1 MKRFLAFVIS
11 ALLMVPGYNVFA
23 ETNSED
29 QYYNHI
35 MNSSTSLGTDNIG
48 EIESEVSSLI
58 KNSNGAKKIINN
70 IAILIRFKDEEEF
83 MTGDRASQLDSAYNT
98 LIDKDNNKFSDA
110 GSISL
115 NSYIN
120 DLTYGKINVKTSFYP
135 KNGDSIL
142 SIEAPYSREH
152 YEGYIAGSSKE
163 TEFIDWAFN
172 AVKDQ
177 INLSTEEL
185 DKDNDGKIDVVTFLV
200 NGATASNNMLW
211 PHEAAFKGD
220 QTLNGKK
227 LGNYNLINVGSN
239 EINVFNKEILK
250 VVIHEFLHVF
260 NYPDLYRYYNSGSP
274 VGEWDI
280 MSDST
285 GYGQL
290 PLVYT
295 RDLFGNL
302 NLNIEEITKDGVYTL
317 KNSQSINKKDVIA
330 FKIKSPLS
338 EKEYFMVEF
347 RKKSGN
353 WDSSLSGSGLIVYRI
368 NNNVDPWIGNR
379 NGLPDHIYVFRPN
392 EVNLNN
398 GGGYI
403 SGAFLSK
410 ESGRTSLDNLFFS
423 NGTSSGIKIS
433 SVGSANGDSISFKV
447 AFPKEET
454 IKEKPQNGVIDK
466 VELIGKDRYETS
478 ALISKNTFQSSETV
492 ILVNGGASA
501 DGLTMSPVASY
512 LKAPI
517 LLVKNNSIPKEIVNE
532 IKRLKANKVIIAG
545 GEGVITKKVEN
556 QIKSL
561 GISNIKRLGGK
572 DRYET
577 SFEIIKYIDANLY
590 DVENIIVANGFAE
603 ADLMS
608 ISPIAGRDNMPIVL
622 TRKDTINSNAYAWLK
637 NENINNSYIVGGS
650 GVISNSLLNK
660 IDMIAAADI
669 RNNRLGGINRYET
682 NSQILRRFA
691 LDSTNALYIIKGAEV
706 VDGLSAAPVS
716 VLNNGV
722 IVLAG
727 NSLSSS
733 QKEAISKLDINELIQ
748 VGGGISKHIRDNI
761 IEVVK

>member
-58 KNSNGAKKIINN
+58 KNSKNSKKVINN
-70 IAILIRFKDEEEF
+70 ITILIRFKGEEEF
-83 MTGDRASQLDSAYNT
+83 MTKEKSSQLDSAYNT
-98 LIDKDNNKFSDA
+98 LVDKDNNKFSDL

-120 DLTYGKINVKTSFYP
+120 DLTYGEINVKTSFYP
-135 KNGDSIL
+135 KSENSIL
-142 SIEAPYSREH
+142 SIEAPYTRKH
-152 YEGYIAGSSKE
+152 YEGYVAGSSKE
-163 TEFIDWAFN
+163 TEFINWAFN
-172 AVKDQ
+172 EVKAQ
-177 INLSTEEL
+177 INLSADEL
-185 DKDNDGKIDVVTFLV
+185 DKDNDGRIDVVTFLV
-200 NGATASNNMLW
+200 NGATTSNNMLW

-274 VGEWDI
+274 VGEWDV

-302 NLNIEEITKDGVYTL
+302 NLNIQDITKDGVYTL
-317 KNSQSINKKDVIA
+317 RNSQSTNKNDLIA

-347 RKKSGN
+347 RKQSGN
-353 WDSSLSGSGLIVYRI
+353 WDSSLPGSGLIVYRI
-368 NNNVDPWIGNR
+368 NNNVDPWVGNR
-379 NGLPDHIYVFRPN
+379 NGSPDHVYIFRPN
-392 EVNLNN
+392 EVSLNN

-410 ESGRTSLDNLFFS
+410 ESGRTSIDNLFFS

-433 SVGSANGDSISFKV
+433 EVDSAGGDSISFKIS
-447 AFPKEET
+447 FPKEEP
-454 IKEKPQNGVIDK
+454 I
-466 VELIGKDRYETS
+466 VEEIIGKDRYETS
-478 ALISKNTFQSSETV
+478 ALISAKTFKSSETV
-492 ILVNGGASA
+492 ILVNGTASA
-501 DGLTMSPVASY
+501 DGLTISPIASY

-517 LLVKNNSIPKEIVNE
+517 LLVRDNSIPKEIANE
-532 IKRLKANKVIIAG
+532 INRLKATKVIIAG
-545 GEGVITKKVEN
+545 GEGVVSNKVVN
-556 QIKSL
+556 DIKSL
-561 GISNIKRLGGK
+561 GISDIKRLGGK

-577 SFEIIKYIDANLY
+577 SFEIMKYIDSNLY
-590 DVENIIVANGFAE
+590 DVTNIVVGNGLAE
-603 ADLMS
+603 ADMMS
-608 ISPIAGRDNMPIVL
+608 VSSFAGRDNMPIVL
-622 TRKDTINSNAYAWLK
+622 TKKDSINSNAYNWLK
-637 NENINNSYIVGGS
+637 SENIENSYIIGGT
-650 GVISNSLLNK
+650 GVVSDSLLNK
-660 IDMIAAADI
+660 IDLISNSNVK
-669 RNNRLGGINRYET
+669 NNRLGGYDRYET
-682 NSQILRRFA
+682 NAKIISKF
-691 LDSTNALYIIKGAEV
+691 STGDTNIIYMTKGLTLIDA
-706 VDGLSAAPVS
+706 LSAAPVS
-716 VLNNGV
+716 ALNNGV

-733 QKEAISKLDINELIQ
+733 QKDALSKLEFNKLIQ
-748 VGGGISKHIRDNI
+748 VGGGVSNNAKNNI
-761 IEVVK
+761 ISFLN

>member
-1 MKRFLAFVIS
+1 MKKILAF
-11 ALLMVPGYNVFA
+11 LLSIFFLIPGVNTFA
-23 ETNSED
+23 ETNSEEE
-29 QYYNHI
+29 YYNYI
-35 MNSSTSLGTDNIG
+35 MNRGTSLGEDKIG
-48 EIESEVSSLI
+48 ETESEVSSLI

-120 DLTYGKINVKTSFYP
+120 DLTYGEINVKTSFYP

-185 DKDNDGKIDVVTFLV
+185 DKDNDGRIDVVTFLV
-200 NGATASNNMLW
+200 NGATTSNNMLW

-317 KNSQSINKKDVIA
+317 KNSQSINKKDLIA

-347 RKKSGN
+347 RKQSGN
-353 WDSSLSGSGLIVYRI
+353 WDSSLPGSGLIVYRI
-368 NNNVDPWIGNR
+368 NNNVDPWVGNR
-379 NGLPDHIYVFRPN
+379 NGSPDHVYIFRPN
-392 EVNLNN
+392 EVSLNN

-410 ESGRTSLDNLFFS
+410 ESGRTSIDKLFFS
-423 NGTSSGIKIS
+423 DGTSSGITIS
-433 SVGSANGDSISFKV
+433 EVDSAGGDSISFKIS
-447 AFPKEET
+447 FPKEEP
-454 IKEKPQNGVIDK
+454 I
-466 VELIGKDRYETS
+466 VEEIIGKDRYETS
-478 ALISKNTFQSSETV
+478 ALISAKTFKSSETV
-492 ILVNGGASA
+492 ILVNGTASA
-501 DGLTMSPVASY
+501 DGLTISPIASY

-517 LLVKNNSIPKEIVNE
+517 LLVRDNSIPKEIANE
-532 IKRLKANKVIIAG
+532 INRLKATKVIIAG
-545 GEGVITKKVEN
+545 GEGVVSNKVVNE
-556 QIKSL
+556 IKSL
-561 GISNIKRLGGK
+561 GISDIKRLGGK

-577 SFEIIKYIDANLY
+577 SFEIMKYIDSNLY
-590 DVENIIVANGFAE
+590 DVTNIVVGNGLAE
-603 ADLMS
+603 ADMMS
-608 ISPIAGRDNMPIVL
+608 VSSFAGRDNMPIVL
-622 TRKDTINSNAYAWLK
+622 TKKDSINSNAYNWLK
-637 NENINNSYIVGGS
+637 SENIESSYIIGGT
-650 GVISNSLLNK
+650 GVVSDSLLNK
-660 IDMIAAADI
+660 IDLISNSNVK
-669 RNNRLGGINRYET
+669 NNRLGGYDRYET
-682 NSQILRRFA
+682 NAKIISKF
-691 LDSTNALYIIKGAEV
+691 STGDTNIIYMTKGLTLIDA
-706 VDGLSAAPVS
+706 LSAAPVS
-716 VLNNGV
+716 ALNNGV
-722 IVLAG
+722 IVLSG

-733 QKEAISKLDINELIQ
+733 QKDALSKLEFNKLIQ
-748 VGGGISKHIRDNI
+748 VGGGVSNNAKNNI
-761 IEVVK
+761 ISFLN

>member
-1 MKRFLAFVIS
+1 MKKILAF
-11 ALLMVPGYNVFA
+11 LLSIFFLIPGVNTFA
-23 ETNSED
+23 ETNSEEE
-29 QYYNHI
+29 YYNYI
-35 MNSSTSLGTDNIG
+35 MNRGTSLGEDKIG
-48 EIESEVSSLI
+48 ETESEVSSLI

-120 DLTYGKINVKTSFYP
+120 DLTYGEINVKTSFYP

-211 PHEAAFKGD
+211 PHQAEYKGN

-239 EINVFNKEILK
+239 EINIFNKEILE
-250 VVIHEFLHVF
+250 VVIHEFLHIF
-260 NYPDLYRYYNSGSP
+260 NYPDLYRYYKSGSP
-274 VGEWDI
+274 IGEWDI

-302 NLNIEEITKDGVYTL
+302 NLNIGEITKGGVYTL
-317 KNSQSINKKDVIA
+317 KNSQSINKKDLIA

-347 RKKSGN
+347 RKQSGN
-353 WDSSLSGSGLIVYRI
+353 WDSSLPGSGLIVYRI
-368 NNNVDPWIGNR
+368 NNNVDPWVGNR
-379 NGLPDHIYVFRPN
+379 NGSPDHVYIFRPN
-392 EVNLNN
+392 EVRLNN

-410 ESGRTSLDNLFFS
+410 ESGRTSIDKLFFS
-423 NGTSSGIKIS
+423 DGTSSGITIS
-433 SVGSANGDSISFKV
+433 EVDSAGGDSISFKIS
-447 AFPKEET
+447 FPKEEP
-454 IKEKPQNGVIDK
+454 I
-466 VELIGKDRYETS
+466 VEEIIGKDRYETS
-478 ALISKNTFQSSETV
+478 ALISAKTFKSSETV
-492 ILVNGGASA
+492 ILVNGTASA
-501 DGLTMSPVASY
+501 DGLTISPIASY

-517 LLVKNNSIPKEIVNE
+517 LLVRDNSIPKEIANE
-532 IKRLKANKVIIAG
+532 INRLKATKVIIAG
-545 GEGVITKKVEN
+545 GEGVVSNKVVNE
-556 QIKSL
+556 IKSL
-561 GISNIKRLGGK
+561 GISDIKRLGGK

-577 SFEIIKYIDANLY
+577 SFEIMKYIDSNLY
-590 DVENIIVANGFAE
+590 DVTNIVVGNGLAE
-603 ADLMS
+603 ADMMS
-608 ISPIAGRDNMPIVL
+608 VSSFAGRDNMPIVL
-622 TRKDTINSNAYAWLK
+622 TKKDSINSNAYNWLK
-637 NENINNSYIVGGS
+637 SENIENSYIIGGT
-650 GVISNSLLNK
+650 GVVSDSLLNK
-660 IDMIAAADI
+660 IDLISNSNVK
-669 RNNRLGGINRYET
+669 NNRLGGYDRYET
-682 NSQILRRFA
+682 NAKIISKF
-691 LDSTNALYIIKGAEV
+691 STGDTNIIYMTKGLTLIDA
-706 VDGLSAAPVS
+706 LSAAPVS
-716 VLNNGV
+716 ALNNGV
-722 IVLAG
+722 IVLSG

-733 QKEAISKLDINELIQ
+733 QKDALSKLEFNKLIQ
-748 VGGGISKHIRDNI
+748 VGGGVSNNAKNNI
-761 IEVVK
+761 ISFLN

>member
-58 KNSNGAKKIINN
+58 KNSKNSKKVINN
-70 IAILIRFKDEEEF
+70 ITILIRFKGEEEF
-83 MTGDRASQLDSAYNT
+83 MTKEKSSQLDSAYNT
-98 LIDKDNNKFSDA
+98 LVDKDNNKFSDL

-120 DLTYGKINVKTSFYP
+120 DLTYGEINVKTSFYP
-135 KNGDSIL
+135 KSENSIL
-142 SIEAPYSREH
+142 SIEAPYSRKH
-152 YEGYIAGSSKE
+152 YEGYTAGSSKE
-163 TEFIDWAFN
+163 TEFINWAFN
-172 AVKDQ
+172 EVKDQ
-177 INLSTEEL
+177 INLSADEL
-185 DKDNDGKIDVVTFLV
+185 DKDNDGRIDVVTFLV
-200 NGATASNNMLW
+200 NGATTSNNMLW

-379 NGLPDHIYVFRPN
+379 NGLPDHVYIFRPN
-392 EVNLNN
+392 EVSLNN

-410 ESGRTSLDNLFFS
+410 ESGRTSIDKLFFS
-423 NGTSSGIKIS
+423 DGTSSGITIS
-433 SVGSANGDSISFKV
+433 EVDSAGGDSISFKIS
-447 AFPKEET
+447 FPKEEP
-454 IKEKPQNGVIDK
+454 I
-466 VELIGKDRYETS
+466 VEEIIGKDRYETS
-478 ALISKNTFQSSETV
+478 ALISAKTFKSSETV
-492 ILVNGGASA
+492 ILVNGTASA
-501 DGLTMSPVASY
+501 DGLTISPIASY

-517 LLVKNNSIPKEIVNE
+517 LLVRDNSIPKEIANE
-532 IKRLKANKVIIAG
+532 INRLKATKVIIAG
-545 GEGVITKKVEN
+545 GEGVVSNKVVNE
-556 QIKSL
+556 IKSL
-561 GISNIKRLGGK
+561 GISDIKRLGGK

-577 SFEIIKYIDANLY
+577 SFEIMKYIDSNLY
-590 DVENIIVANGFAE
+590 DVTNIVVGNGLAE
-603 ADLMS
+603 ADMMS
-608 ISPIAGRDNMPIVL
+608 VSSFAGRDNMPIVL
-622 TRKDTINSNAYAWLK
+622 TKKDSINSNAYNWLK
-637 NENINNSYIVGGS
+637 SENIESSYIIGGT
-650 GVISNSLLNK
+650 GVVSDSLLNK
-660 IDMIAAADI
+660 IDLISNSNVK
-669 RNNRLGGINRYET
+669 NNRLGGYDRYET
-682 NSQILRRFA
+682 NAKIISKF
-691 LDSTNALYIIKGAEV
+691 STGDTNIIYMTKGLTLIDA
-706 VDGLSAAPVS
+706 LSAAPVS
-716 VLNNGV
+716 ALNNGV

-733 QKEAISKLDINELIQ
+733 QKDALSKLEFNKLIQ
-748 VGGGISKHIRDNI
+748 VGGGVSNNAKNNI
-761 IEVVK
+761 ISFLN